1 MKRSGRR
8 SAAELNVVTQFPLS
22 LRPEPPPEL
31 SKDESEIWRVTVDA
45 LKENHFSPA
54 QHPLLQSYCC
64 SVVRVLRLND
74 ELRHVDLKADFDRFI
89 SLHKLNIAEAMHA
102 LKLAGKLRLFQRY
115 RREPNAT
122 HGPYPWD
129 IRPD

>member
-22 LRPEPPPEL
+22 LRPEPPREL
-31 SKDESEIWRVTVDA
+31 SKEEIEIWRVTVAA

-64 SVVRVLRLND
+64 SVVRVLRLAD
-74 ELRHVDLKADFDRFI
+74 ALRHTDLKDDLRRFTT
-89 SLHKLNIAEAMHA
+89 LHKLHVAEAMHA

-115 RREPNAT
+115 RREPNAAV
-122 HGPYPWD
+122 GPYPWD